1 MDSIILIPAYKPE
14 AQMTDLVAALAQKNL
29 TVVVVDDGSGAPYRD
44 RFAEVEAHARL
55 VTCEQNGGKGEALR
69 VGLRYIREHFSPPY
83 SVVTADADGQ
93 HRVKDILRVARVA
106 RRHPESLVLGCRTVS
121 REMPLRNWFGN
132 FYTKIAFFLATGR
145 FFRDTQTGLRGFSD
159 RMIPYLLGIRGN
171 RYEYE
176 TNALLWW
183 GRCGQPILEVPIRT
197 VYLDGNS
204 TSHFKAVR
212 DSVRIYAKIQNM
224 TVPDAINKVTKGQP
238 VKVKTKDHDIFI
250 QYKKSAGKRKLV
262 LSSKVMDSRSHTNIL
277 DATVQLLTTDS
288 IVIDQKKAGRTFMVL
303 DRTYSNSEFN
313 FEVPKAV
320 ANYIIRVSHVN
331 YETAYLNI
339 SLSKIGKW
347 EVQRDLPPVYL
358 KEKRHVLKEINVVA
372 SKVMFYYRGDTIV
385 YNADAFQLAEG
396 SMLDALVKQL
406 PGVELK
412 EGGRIYHNGK
422 FVQNLLLNG
431 KDFFRGHQE
440 LMLENLPSYTVKEIK
455 VYDKYGRQSELSGEQ
470 LPFDKEYVM
479 DVQLKRE
486 YSIGWLANADAGAGT
501 NNRYMGRLFAL
512 RHTDHSRI
520 AIIGNVNNLNDEER
534 PGETKTWKAPV
545 GTVNGRKAQKMVGVD
560 YDIEERDKIW
570 KLLGHAEL
578 TYTDLDQRDK
588 TERTNY
594 LTTGDTYDHSQS

>member
-44 RFAEVEAHARL
+44 RFAGVEAHARL

-212 DSVRIYAKIQNM
+212 DSVRIYAEILKFSALPFGCFLLD
-224 TVPDAINKVTKGQP
+224 TALFCLLDAFLPLNGVM
-238 VKVKTKDHDIFI
+238 
-250 QYKKSAGKRKLV
+250 LV
-262 LSSKVMDSRSHTNIL
+262 LANSFARLGTTALWFSLLYRSSRKHISDFEIKTP
-277 DATVQLLTTDS
+277 QLLAFAAADWLLNTAVLWGM
-288 IVIDQKKAGRTFMVL
+288 IQVITPLWAKVIADVLLFFIGLIPQRAVFTPLSRNKKR
-303 DRTYSNSEFN
+303 R
-313 FEVPKAV
+313 
-320 ANYIIRVSHVN
+320 
-331 YETAYLNI
+331 
-339 SLSKIGKW
+339 
-347 EVQRDLPPVYL
+347 
-358 KEKRHVLKEINVVA
+358 
-372 SKVMFYYRGDTIV
+372 
-385 YNADAFQLAEG
+385 
-396 SMLDALVKQL
+396 
-406 PGVELK
+406 
-412 EGGRIYHNGK
+412 GGR
-422 FVQNLLLNG
+422 
-431 KDFFRGHQE
+431 
-440 LMLENLPSYTVKEIK
+440 
-455 VYDKYGRQSELSGEQ
+455 
-470 LPFDKEYVM
+470 
-479 DVQLKRE
+479 
-486 YSIGWLANADAGAGT
+486 A
-501 NNRYMGRLFAL
+501 
-512 RHTDHSRI
+512 
-520 AIIGNVNNLNDEER
+520 
-534 PGETKTWKAPV
+534 
-545 GTVNGRKAQKMVGVD
+545 
-560 YDIEERDKIW
+560 
-570 KLLGHAEL
+570 
-578 TYTDLDQRDK
+578 
-588 TERTNY
+588 
-594 LTTGDTYDHSQS
+594 